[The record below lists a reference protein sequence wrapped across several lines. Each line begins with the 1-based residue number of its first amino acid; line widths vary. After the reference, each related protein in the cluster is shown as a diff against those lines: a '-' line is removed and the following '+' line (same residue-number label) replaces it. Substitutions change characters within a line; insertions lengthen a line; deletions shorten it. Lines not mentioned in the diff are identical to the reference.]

1 MVYWLK
7 FKLKFQIFHSCF
19 SLAITFRI
27 YNNYFI
33 RLCILILCAVRNFL
47 LFIGEMCTTTR
58 YSVPLGKMFFTCLF
72 NLLLMGFL
80 TSARIVECWM
90 IGDIHSYQLHT
101 CITFFC
107 LFFLQWTI
115 DVCESNEDANG
126 SLHIF
131 DSIITDFMREQKIPG
146 GSIAVSYNGR
156 VIHRQGNATCM
167 LLKLK
172 FKHLR

>member
-1 MVYWLK
+1 MCREEFPTFYRSENSQRCVRLRDIQCR
-7 FKLKFQIFHSCF
+7 LVRC
-19 SLAITFRI
+19 SLPVCLI
-27 YNNYFI
+27 Y
-33 RLCILILCAVRNFL
+33 
-47 LFIGEMCTTTR
+47 
-58 YSVPLGKMFFTCLF
+58 CLWV
-72 NLLLMGFL
+72 FL
-80 TSARIVECWM
+80 TCARIVECWM

-101 CITFFC
+101 CTYNKFFC
-107 LFFLQWTI
+107 DVFFLQWTI

-167 LLKLK
+167 LLNLK